1 MRTRSDGDCKL
12 WSPHQSLRYRSPS
25 AVAARVDGP
34 TKETVA
40 LWKGAFETW
49 PQRRVK
55 RLSGSELLAPE
66 FQSGRLSNHGNQ
78 CRPGGPIA
86 SCSGAQQSLGTLGV
100 LAMKLSL
107 CDELV
112 ARKRPCFRA
121 AIVCL
126 GLDSDDLIFASTT
139 GLVLKV
145 ARRDLAQV
153 LLRHLG
159 CQSRFSQHPQ
169 AWAAHWEVLWT
180 PVALTNTVQP
190 CASPLAMKLHASPEI
205 WVRQWITRCEA
216 MRKCGVHSVSLLL
229 APIRR

>member
-1 MRTRSDGDCKL
+1 MQTRRTCCLLLRCTAKPGHFRGPSYEAEPLRRARGTKKAVFSRSNCML
-12 WSPHQSLRYRSPS
+12 RSLY
-25 AVAARVDGP
+25 
-34 TKETVA
+34 
-40 LWKGAFETW
+40 
-49 PQRRVK
+49 
-55 RLSGSELLAPE
+55 
-66 FQSGRLSNHGNQ
+66 
-78 CRPGGPIA
+78 
-86 SCSGAQQSLGTLGV
+86 
-100 LAMKLSL
+100 
-107 CDELV
+107 
-112 ARKRPCFRA
+112 
-121 AIVCL
+121 
-126 GLDSDDLIFASTT
+126 DDLIFASTT

-190 CASPLAMKLHASPEI
+190 CASPLSMKLHASPEI